1 MKRIFTI
8 LSIWSFP
15 LLALAANEVIVDN
28 DTTLQLPDDGSSY
41 TLKATS
47 QFDSL
52 DISSTQFTFTLSQGG
67 RATLVSADR
76 KGYTHNGTS
85 HIKVSN
91 TCDSSQSSVTIDID
105 PPFTTT
111 AVTLTPS
118 GTCGG
123 GGGGVSGGGGS
134 SSSSGGTSSSSVSP
148 APVSP
153 TTTIT
158 TTTTKPSSTG
168 VLSSA
173 PALFVSSV
181 SLGSRGDEVKRLQ
194 EFLARDKEVYPEGI
208 ANGNFGPLTKK
219 ALTAFQLKYGIIKKS
234 TDPGSGVLGPK
245 TRARINE
252 LVASG
257 VVPTPEPKS
266 SVAPLAMTPG
276 VSSFVAFVTVFSQGA
291 RGDEVKR
298 LQEFLARDKAIYP
311 EGIANG
317 NFGPLTKKAL
327 TAFQLKYGVIKDGS
341 SLGSGRFGPATQAK
355 VNELLGNVPEEK
367 VQVALPTS
375 KTEAGDSA
383 KVKTLQDQLK
393 ALQDSLNLLKGTQ

>member
-1 MKRIFTI
+1 VGGQSTLGGQASTTR
-8 LSIWSFP
+8 LSI
-15 LLALAANEVIVDN
+15 NETAYFGGSATTTFGIDGAGIIGGTFRVDGG
-28 DTTLQLPDDGSSY
+28 LSRF
-41 TLKATS
+41 S
-47 QFDSL
+47 QA
-52 DISSTQFTFTLSQGG
+52 SSTRFSVHDMAYFGG
-67 RATLVSADR
+67 TA
-76 KGYTHNGTS
+76 
-85 HIKVSN
+85 
-91 TCDSSQSSVTIDID
+91 
-105 PPFTTT
+105 TTT
-111 AVTLTPS
+111 I
-118 GTCGG
+118 GG
-123 GGGGVSGGGGS
+123 ARGN
-134 SSSSGGTSSSSVSP
+134 
-148 APVSP
+148 
-153 TTTIT
+153 IT

-181 SLGSRGDEVKRLQ
+181 SLGS
-194 EFLARDKEVYPEGI
+194 
-208 ANGNFGPLTKK
+208 
-219 ALTAFQLKYGIIKKS
+219 
-234 TDPGSGVLGPK
+234 
-245 TRARINE
+245 
-252 LVASG
+252 
-257 VVPTPEPKS
+257 
-266 SVAPLAMTPG
+266 
-276 VSSFVAFVTVFSQGA
+276 